1 MKTTVV
7 HPASALTLLAFAALS
22 PAQLFAEAL
31 NPAAPRSS
39 APAVSM
45 HREAIRL
52 IREDAVRELAAAE
65 DKAKN
70 GEAPAQARPPAE
82 KVLTL
87 APLVI
92 EGKRAEDLSI
102 PPETSFNKFVR
113 TGKLA
118 QHTGRKVDTRFWM
131 RGDAG
136 IMLTFSF

>member
-7 HPASALTLLAFAALS
+7 HPGPVLSLLAAAALS
-22 PAQLFAEAL
+22 SAQLYAEAF
-31 NPAAPRSS
+31 NPATPRGSG
-39 APAVSM
+39 PAASM

-52 IREDAVRELAAAE
+52 IREDSVREIAGA
-65 DKAKN
+65 DKEAKD
-70 GEAPAQARPPAE
+70 GMTPARPPAE

-92 EGKRAEDLSI
+92 EGRRAEDLSI

-113 TGKLA
+113 TGTVA
-118 QHTGRKVDTRFWM
+118 QHLGRKVDTRFWM
-131 RGDAG
+131 RGDSG

>member
-70 GEAPAQARPPAE
+70 GEAPTRPPAE

-113 TGKLA
+113 TGTLA
-118 QHTGRKVDTRFWM
+118 QHPGRKVDTRFWM